1 MAADALRHA
10 GQRVRRRPVQEILD
24 TAATLGLRVQLNG
37 EQSPEGLV
45 QGWRL
50 KSSEWCGRLAGEVD
64 DGRRA
69 LRI

>member
-1 MAADALRHA
+1 
-10 GQRVRRRPVQEILD
+10 VQEILD